1 LEEGE
6 LTKIAGLCQVIERE
20 AGSIILR
27 AGERG
32 DVFYMI
38 MNGRMDIY
46 SPDQVLIGH
55 VETGDFLGE
64 ISLVKHQ
71 PYNATAVAASDVQ
84 LVVLKQKDF
93 ETLIDHHPRI
103 GMKVM
108 RNIAISVGDKLNALG
123 GRFSQEQNNQK

>member
-1 LEEGE
+1 
-6 LTKIAGLCQVIERE
+6 
-20 AGSIILR
+20 
-27 AGERG
+27 
-32 DVFYMI
+32 
-38 MNGRMDIY
+38 MDIY

-55 VETGDFLGE
+55 VEAGDFLGE
-64 ISLVKHQ
+64 ISLVANQ

-93 ETLIDHHPRI
+93 EALINRYPRI

-123 GRFSQEQNNQK
+123 GRFSQERNNRSDH